1 MRTTIAF
8 SIFIILLLT
17 MVHAQEFPSY
27 QNVYV
32 NDFAGI
38 FSEEQSAQLAQLF
51 DSIKKDTTA
60 EVVVV
65 TITSS
70 SPYSQE
76 EYRTK
81 LFNYWEIGNKEK
93 DNGLLILYSVQEK
106 RIEVE
111 VGYGLE
117 GILPD
122 SKVGRLLD
130 ENYVPLRDSG
140 NITQGI
146 IQFSFAVS
154 EVLKENKEEIK
165 AGNAGSGSNLLG
177 IFIIILFIGLI
188 VYLVINGSRRKKNYL
203 MLKASKK
210 PITEGVKKD
219 NRLYGAVQIL
229 SLVLGLILILSN
241 YILLGILFLLFIL
254 PIFRLIRGVRC
265 AHDGKRMKYK

>member
-70 SPYSQE
+70 APYSPQ

-93 DNGLLILYSVQEK
+93 DNGLLILYSLQEK

-111 VGYGLE
+111 VGYGL
-117 GILPD
+117 G
-122 SKVGRLLD
+122 GRLLD
-130 ENYVPLRDSG
+130 ENYVHLRDSG